1 MVAVRIRIMELQ
13 MALKEAEINNP
24 KTLYQVQGL
33 VSITNKAIILQ
44 QEM

>member
-1 MVAVRIRIMELQ
+1 MVAALIPIMELL
-13 MALKEAEINNP
+13 MALKEAEINSP